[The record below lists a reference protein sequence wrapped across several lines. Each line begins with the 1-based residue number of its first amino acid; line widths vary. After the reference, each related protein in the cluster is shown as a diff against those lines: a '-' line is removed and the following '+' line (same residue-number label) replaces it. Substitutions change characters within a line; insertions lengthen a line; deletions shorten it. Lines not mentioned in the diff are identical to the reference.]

1 MPAKHMPEMPVPT
14 TSPAR
19 TRLLV
24 IGYGNTLRGDDSL
37 GPRLVGILEAMNLP
51 GLTTLECGLLTPEVA
66 DPVSNSDVV
75 IFADAA
81 VDAPREVQ
89 FRELEPAETSQIMAH
104 AANPRTI
111 LALARDVFGHAP
123 TGWWLT
129 IPAESLGFTEEI
141 TASAQAGL
149 DQAVQLILEFHQ
161 KQLTGSPGQAG

>member
-14 TSPAR
+14 PPAR

-24 IGYGNTLRGDDSL
+24 VGYGNTLRGDDSL
-37 GPRLVGILEAMNLP
+37 GPRLAVDLEARNLP
-51 GLTTLECGLLTPEVA
+51 GVTTLECGLLTPEVA
-66 DPVSNSDVV
+66 DPVANADVV

-89 FRELEPAETSQIMAH
+89 FRRLEPAETSQIMAH
-104 AANPRTI
+104 AANPQTI

-123 TGWWLT
+123 AGWWLT

-141 TASAQAGL
+141 TPSAQAGL
-149 DQAVQLILEFHQ
+149 DRAVQLVLEFHQ
-161 KQLTGSPGQAG
+161 TLPAAPLRGAG